1 MALNHLL
8 FQKKSFDMDTLDLAQ
23 LTTFNPLNELVTIP
37 VEDVAD
43 EDEELKILKIEKR
56 SLIVLEM

>member
-1 MALNHLL
+1 
-8 FQKKSFDMDTLDLAQ
+8 MDPLDLAQ

-43 EDEELKILKIEKR
+43 EELKILKIEKR